1 MNLYSTVVVPI
12 ILDRP
17 LAPSDLKVELDEEP
31 HVLVIDFIHSLEIGN
46 GPECDDGDF
55 RSGF

>member
-1 MNLYSTVVVPI
+1 ME
-12 ILDRP
+12 
-17 LAPSDLKVELDEEP
+17 ADEES

-55 RSGF
+55 RSDFLNTPFV